1 MAKTKKDL
9 LTVLAQL
16 SLNPAEQVV
25 VDRAI
30 QRLKTTHDNETVVL
44 GSLESGF
51 RRLALEQKL
60 SEQGLEFFTELQK
73 PDFARDNGIMWSM
86 WLSALR

>member
-30 QRLKTTHDNETVVL
+30 ERLKTTHDNVAIVL

-51 RRLALEQKL
+51 RRLALE
-60 SEQGLEFFTELQK
+60 
-73 PDFARDNGIMWSM
+73 
-86 WLSALR
+86 